1 MYDPSGTEIPRGWGG
16 GGSNRENHLLG
27 GGGDVWIFSGITQFA
42 FAESLKFL

>member
-16 GGSNRENHLLG
+16 GGLIERTICWG
-27 GGGDVWIFSGITQFA
+27 GGGVWIFSGITQFA